1 VIAFQTSIEID
12 RPPADVYAVVGDP
25 TTYSRWNSA
34 VRSVEPVDAD
44 GYRMVRELP
53 TGLAENHLE
62 VVAARSPE
70 FVVIEAS
77 DGPTPFTYRYE
88 IHEAGHGTELELDAE
103 VELGGAAALLGPLAA
118 RAVKRGVDENLA
130 TLKQLLEN

>member
-12 RPPADVYAVVGDP
+12 RPPEDVYAVVGDP

-34 VRSVEPVDAD
+34 VRSVEPIDAD

-53 TGLAENHLE
+53 SGVAENHLE
-62 VVAARSPE
+62 LIAARSPDL
-70 FVVIEAS
+70 VVIEAT

-88 IHEAGHGTELELDAE
+88 IHEANGGTELDLDAE

-130 TLKQLLEN
+130 TLKTLLES

>member
-1 VIAFQTSIEID
+1 MIAFRTSIEID

-25 TTYSRWNSA
+25 TSYARWNSA
-34 VRSVEPVDAD
+34 VRSVEQVAGD

-53 TGLAENHLE
+53 TGFAENTFE

-70 FVVIEAS
+70 LVVVAAS

-88 IHEAGHGTELELDAE
+88 IRRSNGGTELALDAE
-103 VELGGAAALLGPLAA
+103 FELARPRPAGHEGGQARRRREPRGAQAAP
-118 RAVKRGVDENLA
+118 RG
-130 TLKQLLEN
+130 

>member
-1 VIAFQTSIEID
+1 MIAFQTSIEID

-25 TTYSRWNSA
+25 TTYSVWNSA
-34 VRSVEPVDAD
+34 VRSVEQIEDD

-53 TGLAENHLE
+53 TGVAENQLE
-62 VVAARSPE
+62 VVAARSPDL
-70 FVVIEAS
+70 VVVAAS

-88 IHEAGHGTELELDAE
+88 IHRSNRGSELALDAE
-103 VELGGAAALLGPLAA
+103 VELGGAAELLGPLAT

-130 TLKQLLEN
+130 TLKQLLES